1 MGELQ
6 EDSFL
11 TFGGTYAAGLKLDSL
26 NVEITATRLEKSGI
40 TTCLV
45 LVAGGAGS
53 YPAHNRS
60 VRNHISQCRVASSR
74 LEVDEC
80 HPGTDR

>member
-11 TFGGTYAAGLKLDSL
+11 TFGGTYAAGLKVDSL
-26 NVEITATRLEKSGI
+26 NIEITATKLVNVGSPRLA
-40 TTCLV
+40 
-45 LVAGGAGS
+45 LVAVGAGS
-53 YPAHNRS
+53 HPAHNRS
-60 VRNHISQCRVASSR
+60 MKYHITQRRLASSR

-80 HPGTDR
+80 HPGTER